1 MTVTK
6 DVIEDLIPVYLA
18 GEASADTRKLV
29 EEFMAAHPGMLGVD
43 LPETKVEPP
52 KDPDCALQGRRER
65 LLEAP
70 GWRAAALSFGVFS
83 FAFHGKEI
91 TFLLFRDA
99 PLAAYAL
106 LAGSAF
112 CYAMF
117 YWTCRHLV
125 VTGLGAP
132 HSPALWAGLAAVASI
147 PFATVMSAH
156 IGWGLVPAAFA
167 GMALA
172 KSLNRSYAIA
182 CFTTFPATS
191 VSRKSRPWKR
201 KVSLVWSMPNRCRIV
216 AWMSCT

>member
-52 KDPDCALQGRRER
+52 KDLGLRALEGTRRAIAQR
-65 LLEAP
+65 NAWLA
-70 GWRAAALSFGVFS
+70 WAAVLSFGVFS

-172 KSLNRSYAIA
+172 KSLNRS
-182 CFTTFPATS
+182 
-191 VSRKSRPWKR
+191 
-201 KVSLVWSMPNRCRIV
+201 
-216 AWMSCT
+216 